1 MSDQHVHVGEQGL
14 RTSSTVSRIHL
25 IGKWCRSVTAVTIA
39 LCMGLTMTPP
49 GPAMADDP
57 AAGTNSSD
65 NAGIQVASWLLTIP
79 YCVGKS
85 AFAVAGSVVG
95 GLGYAFS
102 GGNSKTA
109 ESVWTTSIYGTYIL
123 RPAHLRGEEPVHF
136 LGQPEADQSEVA
148 SHPVQHASGP
158 PEPPER

>member
-1 MSDQHVHVGEQGL
+1 
-14 RTSSTVSRIHL
+14 
-25 IGKWCRSVTAVTIA
+25 
-39 LCMGLTMTPP
+39 
-49 GPAMADDP
+49 MADDQ

-136 LGQPEADQSEVA
+136 LGQREAGQREVA
-148 SHPVQHASGP
+148 SPPVQHASGP
-158 PEPPER
+158 PESPER